1 MNQVYQDNEEVQ
13 VGEPSYDFG
22 GKPKNS
28 LFITASLRGE
38 GPTKTYVRLV
48 PKALSLEVKL

>member
-1 MNQVYQDNEEVQ
+1 MNQVYQENEEMQ

-28 LFITASLRGE
+28 LFVTASLRGE
-38 GPTKTYVRLV
+38 PSVRLV
-48 PKALSLEVKL
+48 PKALSLEVEL